1 MKLLVVEDDED
12 LRGTLVRLL
21 EDEGYSVDTAADG
34 EGGYYRAA
42 NWNYDAIILD
52 VMLPGMTG
60 FEILQRLRKSSA
72 TPVLMLTAR
81 DGVHDRVEG
90 LDHGADDYLVKPF
103 IREELLARIRAV
115 IRRGG
120 VESEKEL
127 RIGDVV
133 LDTQAKVATVKGEA
147 VELSSR
153 EFETAELL
161 VRRRG
166 EVVSRDFLYDHLF
179 DENDES
185 LSNMLDVYVYKLRRK
200 LGRDFIRTKR
210 GAGYQ
215 VG

>member
-1 MKLLVVEDDED
+1 MKLLVVEDDDD
-12 LRGTLVRLL
+12 LRGSLVSLL
-21 EDEGYSVDTAADG
+21 QEEGYGVDTAADG
-34 EGGYYRAA
+34 EDGYYRAA
-42 NWNYDAIILD
+42 NWQYDAIILD

-60 FEILQRLRKSSA
+60 FEVLQRLRKVNA

-81 DGVHDRVEG
+81 DGVTDRVEG
-90 LDHGADDYLVKPF
+90 LDQGADDYLVKPF

-127 RIGDVV
+127 RVGDVV
-133 LDTQAKVATVKGEA
+133 LDTLSKVVTVKGEA

-153 EFETAELL
+153 EFDMAEML

-200 LGRDFIRTKR
+200 LGRDFIRTRR

-215 VG
+215 VD

>member
-34 EGGYYRAA
+34 EDGYYRAA

-153 EFETAELL
+153 EFEMAELL

>member
-34 EGGYYRAA
+34 EDGYYRAA

>member
-1 MKLLVVEDDED
+1 MKLLVVEDDDD
-12 LRGTLVRLL
+12 LRETLVSLL
-21 EDEGYSVDTAADG
+21 LDEGYSVDTAAYG
-34 EGGYYRAA
+34 EDGYYRST
-42 NWNYDAIILD
+42 NWKYDAVILD

-60 FEILQRLRKSSA
+60 FEVLQRLRKVND

-81 DGVHDRVEG
+81 DGIADRVEG

-115 IRRGG
+115 VRRGG

-127 RIGDVV
+127 RVGDVV
-133 LDTQAKVATVKGEA
+133 LDTLSKVATVKGED

-153 EFETAELL
+153 EFDMAEIM

-166 EVVSRDFLYDHLF
+166 EVVSRDFLYDNLF

-200 LGRDFIRTKR
+200 LGRNFIRTRR

-215 VG
+215 VD